1 MYVSATSP
9 RLSAGRS
16 TPATRI
22 LSLLLP
28 VRAPASPAQP
38 PSGGGLG
45 EGPGPTRSVGGGP
58 LRCLSLPLLVAG
70 GAADDPHHAP
80 AFDDLALPAP
90 HLHRRS
96 HLHTLIGLSSY
107 CPPTPFERRLRRRNP
122 VLGEAS
128 EGA

>member
-58 LRCLSLPLLVAG
+58 LRCLSLPLLVGG
-70 GAADDPHHAP
+70 GAADYSHHPPPAAP
-80 AFDDLALPAP
+80 PPLPLPPPPPARAP
-90 HLHRRS
+90 
-96 HLHTLIGLSSY
+96 
-107 CPPTPFERRLRRRNP
+107 PPPPPPPGGGGGGGGRPPPPPPDYLNLY
-122 VLGEAS
+122 V
-128 EGA
+128 